1 MYKKKIEMTYEQA
14 AKIASDM
21 LDVLE
26 AVYEIYPLSLC
37 TSIEN
42 GETTVKTFEFSRESV
57 TLKTSFT
64 PRVNGEYCGSNLYK
78 IVRNNRH
85 FEITLFNEPDELG
98 YVSILPFTEYDPE
111 TYVVFDIVE
120 KRFNGNVKYE
130 MVFGIDI
137 EKGMFLELFELVYYN
152 ANDILREYPNL
163 NSRLET
169 ELKNTV
175 IF

>member
-1 MYKKKIEMTYEQA
+1 MYKKRIEMTYEQA

-64 PRVNGEYCGSNLYK
+64 SIVNGEYCASNLYK

-85 FEITLFNEPDELG
+85 FEITLFDEPDELG
-98 YVSILPFTEYDPE
+98 YVSILPFTEYDTE

-120 KRFNGNVKYE
+120 KRSNGNVKYE
-130 MVFGIDI
+130 MVFGVDI
-137 EKGMFLELFELVYYN
+137 EKRIFLELFELVHYN
-152 ANDILREYPNL
+152 VNDILREYPNL

-175 IF
+175 VI